1 MENSYLVNKIELRR
15 VLINLHRR
23 IHFDF
28 HRVFPFLLFKV
39 APIQNLSRPLRCR
52 PHRTLPL
59 HLHLSITHFR
69 SRIKTPTN
77 QAGFR
82 AQSSTYPHRCHS
94 GHRHPA
100 PVKIRVR
107 QKLQHNHHL
116 AGAAHL
122 ALPKRSRSR
131 EATYSI
137 PYQPARS
144 LDSSLYSLSSN
155 HLLSRSNLQA
165 TSSTKII
172 VLHCLGPILY
182 LIERHLRPKFKINR
196 PRLLIF
202 RLQLPKSSKRFQIHS
217 DSKRCPHFNL
227 SP

>member
-1 MENSYLVNKIELRR
+1 MVNKIELRR

-23 IHFDF
+23 IRFDF
-28 HRVFPFLLFKV
+28 HRVSPFLLFKV

-69 SRIKTPTN
+69 SRIRTPTN

-82 AQSSTYPHRCHS
+82 AQSSTYLHRCHL
-94 GHRHPA
+94 GHRHP
-100 PVKIRVR
+100 VSVRILVR
-107 QKLQHNHHL
+107 QKLQRNHHL

-122 ALPKRSRSR
+122 ALPMRSRSR

-137 PYQPARS
+137 PYQSVRS
-144 LDSSLYSLSSN
+144 LDSSLYSLLSN
-155 HLLSRSNLQA
+155 HPLSRSHLQA
-165 TSSTKII
+165 TSSTTI
-172 VLHCLGPILY
+172 VPLQYSGPILY
-182 LIERHLRPKFKINR
+182 LIDRHLRPKFKINR

-202 RLQLPKSSKRFQIHS
+202 RLQPLKSSKQFQIYS